1 MTNYG
6 DNGDGIA
13 EMSHAPGL
21 KTETESQSL
30 IGQVMSQFQVVF
42 RHKLLILFVTA
53 LGVAAGYYYLQH
65 QQAIYRASAKVM
77 IDRSPPK
84 ILSNVKEVVELG
96 TPMFFG
102 TDAMYFQSQYE
113 IIKSTDVS
121 ARVLDRLGLW
131 NDEHLLG
138 LDNPDLEMTDEE
150 KRQAISDAH
159 MPTVL
164 ASRIEVRP
172 IQKSMLVAVEF
183 EDSDEEFAQQIVNAV
198 AEAYKEQNIAHK
210 KKTVTDATEKLQELA
225 DEWKKKLVKAETQ
238 VRNFEKEHSVGTIP
252 NTRKAIDGRL
262 EELNSQLTKV
272 SIEISTLKAKVKS
285 VSRFKKPKKLS
296 GIDAGVILQDPTVMV
311 LKRQIF
317 ELESKLAGLKIR
329 YMERHPEVMEA
340 AKKLKSL
347 RRSVKQ
353 QIKDIAS
360 VAPNN
365 LREARNTER
374 DLKLKL
380 EASKKEE
387 LHIADVERRYAEL
400 VEVQKQAKI
409 QYEDVNKRLVETSMS
424 VQVATNNIRVIDPAV
439 AAIQVRPRRLLVM
452 GGSLILAFLL
462 ALILAFL
469 VENAD
474 IRIRS
479 WSDLEEGLGFKVIG
493 VLPVISREGK
503 HNNPE
508 DLRNRDFYM
517 HLNPNSAVAES
528 YRTLRTNLLFMGT
541 DRPLNT
547 LLVTS
552 AAPSEGKSTVAINTA
567 VSMAASGKKILLV
580 EADMRRPRL
589 ARSFHLN
596 EDRGLSTWL
605 AVGGKGDEHIQASSV
620 PGVDLLV
627 CGPVP
632 PNPAELLHS
641 KRFEAVLAEM
651 KENYDTVIFDS
662 PPVLPVSDS
671 LSLANRLDGCVIVV
685 RAGRTTRHML
695 RDCKRQLLAVRAPVL
710 GAVLN
715 HQEQSKQRGYYRGKY
730 GHGYGYGAYGA
741 YGYRANPVEGDGAS

>member
-1 MTNYG
+1 MTQNEDITGYVP
-6 DNGDGIA
+6 DRN
-13 EMSHAPGL
+13 HAPGI
-21 KTETESQSL
+21 KTEQESQSL
-30 IGQVMSQFQVVF
+30 VGQIMSQLQVVF

-65 QQAIYRASAKVM
+65 QQAIYRATAKVM

-113 IIKSTDVS
+113 IIKSTEVS
-121 ARVLDRLGLW
+121 ERVLDRLGLW
-131 NDEHLLG
+131 NSEHLLG
-138 LDNPDLEMTDEE
+138 LDKPGLEMTEEE
-150 KRQAISDAH
+150 KREAIAEAH

-172 IQKSMLVAVEF
+172 IQKSMLVAIDF
-183 EDSDEEFAQQIVNAV
+183 EDSDEEFAQEIVNAV

-225 DEWKKKLVKAETQ
+225 DDWKKKLDSAEGMVQ
-238 VRNFEKEHSVGTIP
+238 KFEKEHSVGTIP
-252 NTRKAIDGRL
+252 NTRKAIDGQL

-272 SIEISTLKAKVKS
+272 SIDLSTLKAKVKS
-285 VSRFKKPKKLS
+285 VARFKKPAKIS
-296 GIDAGVILQDPTVMV
+296 GIDAGVILQDPTVRT

-317 ELESKLAGLKIR
+317 ELESKLAGLKSR
-329 YMERHPEVMEA
+329 YMDKHPEVMEA
-340 AKKLKSL
+340 SKQLTSL

-353 QIKDIAS
+353 HIKDIAS
-360 VAPNN
+360 VAPND

-374 DLKLKL
+374 DLKVKL
-380 EASKKEE
+380 EEAKKEE
-387 LHIADVERRYAEL
+387 LRIAAIEREYAEL
-400 VEVQKQAKI
+400 VELQKQAKL
-409 QYEDVNKRLVETSMS
+409 QYEDVHKRLVETSMS
-424 VQVATNNIRVIDPAV
+424 VQVATNNIRVIDPSV
-439 AAIQVRPRRLLVM
+439 GAIQVRPRRLLVL
-452 GGSLILAFLL
+452 GGSLVLAFLL
-462 ALILAFL
+462 ALICAFL

-479 WSDLEEGLGFKVIG
+479 WSDLEERLGFKVLG
-493 VLPVISREGK
+493 VLPVIAREGK
-503 HNNPE
+503 NNKPE
-508 DLRNRDFYM
+508 DMRNRDFYM
-517 HLNPNSAVAES
+517 HLNPNSGVAES

-541 DRPLNT
+541 DRPLHT

-567 VSMAASGKKILLV
+567 VSMAASGKRILLV

-589 ARSFHLN
+589 ARSFHL
-596 EDRGLSTWL
+596 EDDRGLSTWL

-627 CGPVP
+627 CGPIP

-651 KENYDTVIFDS
+651 KANYDTVIFDS
-662 PPVLPVSDS
+662 PPVLPVADS

-695 RDCKRQLLAVRAPVL
+695 RDCKRQLVAVRAPVL

-715 HQEQSKQRGYYRGKY
+715 HQEQSKQTGYYRGKY
-730 GHGYGYGAYGA
+730 GHGYGYGTYGA